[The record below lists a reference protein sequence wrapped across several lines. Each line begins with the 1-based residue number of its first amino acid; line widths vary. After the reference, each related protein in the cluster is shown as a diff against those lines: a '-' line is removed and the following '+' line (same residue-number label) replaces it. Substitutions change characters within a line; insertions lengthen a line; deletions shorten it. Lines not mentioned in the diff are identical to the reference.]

1 MPRRTSTESMHL
13 VSQRMAIEM
22 APRTNFARGVRQPT
36 LNSDQLREA
45 NMQLVDALDRLVSAE
60 KRLQEQFRSP
70 YPTEQD
76 E

>member
-1 MPRRTSTESMHL
+1 MHL
-13 VSQRMAIEM
+13 VSQRMALEM

-70 YPTEQD
+70 YPTEQG